1 MSSSPVA
8 ALPAATVIL
17 VRAAST
23 LEVLMVERVARGFF
37 GGLFVFPGGGME
49 AEDSSDGARQVA
61 DVEVDDSARRCAAI
75 RELAEETSILITS
88 DGLETASFDTSA
100 GFYQS
105 IASRSLVLGLSRL
118 TLISRWVTPTEAPKR
133 YDTFFYLAQVEGDP
147 SIELDTDELV
157 SSRWVSPEAALE
169 RHESGEWPMFEPT
182 VSHLRW
188 LSQRADPADAVA
200 SAADPATRKLAD
212 PVVMGDG
219 SIVPTVLPGADW

>member
-1 MSSSPVA
+1 MPSQPVT

-17 VRAAST
+17 VRGSPD

-49 AEDSSDGARQVA
+49 AEDASDGARSVA

-88 DGLETASFDTSA
+88 HGLESASIDPDV
-100 GFYQS
+100 GFYES
-105 IASRSLVLGLSRL
+105 IASRSLTLGLSRL
-118 TLISRWVTPTEAPKR
+118 TLVSRWVTPTAAPRR
-133 YDTFFYLAQVEGDP
+133 YDTFFYLAPIEGDP
-147 SIELDTDELV
+147 TIQLDIRELV
-157 SSRWVSPEAALE
+157 SSHWVRPETALE

-182 VSHLRW
+182 VSHLSW
-188 LSQRADPADAVA
+188 LSGRIDTADAVA
-200 SAADPATRKLAD
+200 SAADPATRRLAD

-219 SIVPTVLPGADW
+219 SIVPTTLPGTDW